1 MKKLIVSLLVLA
13 GIAAAPAQSSAA
25 SNFCELNVSYGG
37 YTVMDAADYADNWNG
52 VHTAWGSVNATM
64 WFNVMPKLAIG
75 PSYSFSSANTD
86 GGKLHSS
93 VAYHSIL
100 ANAKYQYFQNSI
112 VKLYGHVGLGVEISH
127 MMPKFFDSYN
137 NTYFGFQVSP
147 IGATVDLTPNFGI
160 YGELG
165 FGCQGL
171 VQVGFKVGF

>member
-13 GIAAAPAQSSAA
+13 GIAVAPSVASAA
-25 SNFCELNVSYGG
+25 DNFCELNVSYGG
-37 YTVMDAADYADNWNG
+37 YTVMDAADYADNWDH

-64 WFNVMPKLAIG
+64 WFNILPKLAVG
-75 PSYSFSSANTD
+75 PSYSFSSAHTD
-86 GGKLHSS
+86 GGSHHSS
-93 VAYHSIL
+93 VGYHSIL
-100 ANAKYQYFQNSI
+100 ANVKYQYWSNSI
-112 VKLYGHVGLGVEISH
+112 VKLYGHAGIGVEISH
-127 MMPKFFDSYN
+127 LMPKYFDSYN

-147 IGATVDLTPNFGI
+147 VGAMVDLTDRFGI